1 MDSKEK
7 MSLNL
12 QEDILDQELVVQA
25 VQVALA
31 VQANPN
37 QMLKRLKMKISI
49 GTYHEH
55 NQIWAN

>member
-12 QEDILDQELVVQA
+12 QEDVLDQEQAVQA

-31 VQANPN
+31 VQANLN

-49 GTYHEH
+49 GDFDSQTK
-55 NQIWAN
+55 IS